1 MNKFVWTSEY
11 SLGILTIDE
20 QHKHFFEIV
29 NKIYD
34 LLESKNNNKD
44 EILKIVTE
52 LVDYAYFHLSTEEK
66 YFNQFAYSDISNHM
80 KYHTFFREKSQEYL
94 DRIRTADT
102 NLPELI
108 LEIDNFSKDWLS
120 HHILVADKMYAP
132 LFKAHGLI

>member
-1 MNKFVWTSEY
+1 
-11 SLGILTIDE
+11 
-20 QHKHFFEIV
+20 
-29 NKIYD
+29 
-34 LLESKNNNKD
+34 
-44 EILKIVTE
+44 
-52 LVDYAYFHLSTEEK
+52 
-66 YFNQFAYSDISNHM
+66 M